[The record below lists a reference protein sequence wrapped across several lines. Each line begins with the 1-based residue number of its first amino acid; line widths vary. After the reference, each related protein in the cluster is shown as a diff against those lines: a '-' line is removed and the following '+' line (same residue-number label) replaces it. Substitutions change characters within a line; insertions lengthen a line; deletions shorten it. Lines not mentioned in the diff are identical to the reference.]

1 MLYQHFSRK
10 KKHIVYLCTSMT
22 PPKAIAINT
31 RLLVPG
37 KIEGIGRFTI
47 EILKEWV
54 KLWPDCTFYFL
65 FDRQV
70 SNEFIFAKNIVPVVL
85 PPMAR
90 HPILYYIW
98 FHIRVKRWLE
108 QHDNMPI
115 FSPEGYLP
123 LGYKGQMFNVIHDLN
138 FEENASHLP
147 LAERYYY
154 KTYFPKYAKTSTHI
168 FTVSE
173 FSKNSIEALY
183 SIHPDKVSV
192 TYNASNLPVIIGDT
206 IANTTEY
213 ILYVG
218 SLHPR
223 KNLKTLVAAFELLK
237 AKKEYENL
245 ELWIAGMNMWGNE
258 DWQKNLNK
266 KHIKLLGRVKD
277 ETLSKLYQSA
287 SLFCYP
293 SLFEGFGLPIIEAQ
307 SFGCPVVCSNNSS
320 LPEIANDSA
329 ILFDANNENE
339 LFHALH
345 LVLSDE
351 ELRKE
356 LVAKG
361 YKNTERFSWKKSA
374 NLIAQKIIEHNA

>member
-1 MLYQHFSRK
+1 
-10 KKHIVYLCTSMT
+10 MT

-31 RLLVPG
+31 RLLVSG

-54 KLWPDCTFYFL
+54 KLWPNCTFYFL
-65 FDRQV
+65 FDRKV
-70 SNEFIFAKNIVPVVL
+70 SNEFIFAKNVVPVVL

-108 QHDNMPI
+108 RHGNMPI

-123 LGYKGQMFNVIHDLN
+123 LGYKGKMFNVIHDLN

-147 LAERYYY
+147 LAERYFY
-154 KTYFPKYAKTSTHI
+154 KTFFPKYAEISTHT

-173 FSKNSIEALY
+173 FSKKSIQKLYGINSNKI
-183 SIHPDKVSV
+183 SV
-192 TYNASNLPVIIGDT
+192 AYNASNLPDLVGES
-206 IANTTEY
+206 IANTTNY

-223 KNLKTLVAAFELLK
+223 KNLKTLISAFELLK
-237 AKKEYENL
+237 TKKEHQHL

-258 DWQKNLNK
+258 DWQKNINK
-266 KHIKLLGRVKD
+266 KHIKLLGRVVD
-277 ETLSKLYQSA
+277 STLSKLYHSA

-320 LPEIANDSA
+320 LPEISNDSA
-329 ILFDANNENE
+329 LLFEATNENE

-345 LVLSDE
+345 LVLTDAGLRN
-351 ELRKE
+351 ELIE
-356 LVAKG
+356 KG
-361 YKNTERFSWKKSA
+361 HENIKRFSWHKSA
-374 NLIAQKIIEHNA
+374 ELIAQKIIEHNA